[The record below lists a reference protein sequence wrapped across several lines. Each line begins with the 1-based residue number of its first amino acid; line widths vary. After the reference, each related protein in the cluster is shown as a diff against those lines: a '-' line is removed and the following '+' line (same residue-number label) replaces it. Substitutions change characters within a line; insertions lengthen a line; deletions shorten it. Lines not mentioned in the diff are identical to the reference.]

1 MKKAAIFGD
10 SIMRGM
16 FWNEKLAKHKL
27 WQNPYPA
34 RIAAESGIE
43 IENHSFIG
51 STIKRGRAIFDKVRN
66 KGLHC
71 DLLLLEYGGNDSGYD
86 WAQNAAAPQEEHF
99 PQNQLSVF

>member
-51 STIKRGRAIFDKVRN
+51 STIKRGRAIFDKMRN
-66 KGLHC
+66 IERNRHYVQNYFKM
-71 DLLLLEYGGNDSGYD
+71 DLTHSYLFIKFLYGCTKNINTRIS
-86 WAQNAAAPQEEHF
+86 
-99 PQNQLSVF
+99 

>member
-34 RIAAESGIE
+34 R
-43 IENHSFIG
+43 
-51 STIKRGRAIFDKVRN
+51 
-66 KGLHC
+66 
-71 DLLLLEYGGNDSGYD
+71 
-86 WAQNAAAPQEEHF
+86 
-99 PQNQLSVF
+99 